1 MYAFTMH
8 YYAFVYRAPIL
19 AMGLQRQGI
28 HTANYCT
35 FADLMHQLLL
45 MLCSC
50 DIMTVFSWTVWYR
63 EGYD

>member
-45 MLCSC
+45 ML
-50 DIMTVFSWTVWYR
+50 TVI
-63 EGYD
+63 